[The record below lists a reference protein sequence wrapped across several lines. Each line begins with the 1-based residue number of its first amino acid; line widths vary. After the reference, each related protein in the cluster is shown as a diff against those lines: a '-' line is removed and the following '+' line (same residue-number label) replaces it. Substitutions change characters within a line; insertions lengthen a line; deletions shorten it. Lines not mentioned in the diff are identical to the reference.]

1 MPGPFSARGPSVI
14 AQPEGPAA
22 IRLDPCKRWPQK
34 GPKRRPPRAIVR
46 TVRKTDEAPQGQALA
61 QTRRQPSI
69 AGAAG
74 RYIRRPALP
83 HGDRRRMPEGSDGRG
98 GLRPAR
104 GPRGRS
110 TPWLHPFHTPCQWH
124 CAPGRRPRRPRLPWP
139 SFSLVSIFFTPGPM
153 GIPPVSPRPNGS
165 GGASRIEF
173 SCNLFCRNDLLAHP
187 TRFLPLPAGSPTE
200 PPGGPNIRVSVFFTP
215 GGDRLDGSLAVRVSG
230 AGVGRGR

>member
-14 AQPEGPAA
+14 ALPEGPAA

-74 RYIRRPALP
+74 RYIRPPALP

-98 GLRPAR
+98 GLREGQGGGPPHGCTPFTHLASGTAR
-104 GPRGRS
+104 LVDAPDAQGCHGRLFRLCQFFLHLA
-110 TPWLHPFHTPCQWH
+110 PWGFHRC
-124 CAPGRRPRRPRLPWP
+124 RRD
-139 SFSLVSIFFTPGPM
+139 PM
-153 GIPPVSPRPNGS
+153 GAVAPR
-165 GGASRIEF
+165 ASSF
-173 SCNLFCRNDLLAHP
+173 
-187 TRFLPLPAGSPTE
+187 PATC
-200 PPGGPNIRVSVFFTP
+200 FAATTC
-215 GGDRLDGSLAVRVSG
+215 
-230 AGVGRGR
+230 